1 MTFLLR
7 NPSVFDDLE
16 EVQEYVRSGKARLVQ
31 GDALVK
37 ADVKR
42 AWTAA
47 QGDHGNPVDFL
58 LLTVG
63 MPSPF
68 STSVIQLTHKRCFLT
83 GGTSHFQLTKGFV
96 ISPPNL
102 VTRSLL
108 NCLETLPT
116 PRPNFIVISSA
127 GLTHAGHER
136 LP

>member
-1 MTFLLR
+1 M
-7 NPSVFDDLE
+7 FDDLE
-16 EVQEYVRSGKARLVQ
+16 EIQEYVRSGNARLVQ

-68 STSVIQLTHKRCFLT
+68 STSVIQ
-83 GGTSHFQLTKGFV
+83 SHAQTL
-96 ISPPNL
+96 
-102 VTRSLL
+102 LL
-108 NCLETLPT
+108 NRGDTPFSANEGIRDLTPQSRDALAPQLP
-116 PRPNFIVISSA
+116 
-127 GLTHAGHER
+127 
-136 LP
+136 